1 VISLKRLFGRFDK
14 RKPIDFAV
22 DTYTDIDRPA
32 IDAFLMKA
40 LPEEEHEFIESYWIS
55 DEASIL
61 DCSMA
66 DPGVLIENINN
77 VYGVRLSLQEL
88 KMSLHV
94 LVDHVKALSR

>member
-1 VISLKRLFGRFDK
+1 MINLNRLFGRFDK

-22 DTYTDIDRPA
+22 DTHTATDRPA
-32 IDAFLMKA
+32 IDALLMKA

-66 DPGVLIENINN
+66 DPGVLIENIREA
-77 VYGVRLSLQEL
+77 YGVTLSVQEL
-88 KMSLHV
+88 KMSLYV